1 MSYDVSR
8 LRAFVARKGII
19 MRYRRVQTG
28 DDAAW
33 WRILKGDGGD
43 GSLLKPCKVKSGRG
57 VAFLVVLAVVLA
69 VVLVAAG
76 VIGVGGYRLYQQA
89 QEQEQVQIAAQ
100 NAATELKSLRQEAED
115 LIANQDKSAL
125 TDPATLDN
133 LSSLVASQSSSA
145 ADLHAGIKA
154 VKASRKPASDGLSYD
169 EWVKKADDFI
179 AQVKANNNSK
189 EAASTVSMYPTV
201 KALGNAEELKEF
213 VEENQKLL

>member
-57 VAFLVVLAVVLA
+57 VAFLVVLAVVL
-69 VVLVAAG
+69 VAAG

-89 QEQEQVQIAAQ
+89 QEQEQAQIAAQ

-189 EAASTVSMYPTV
+189 EAASIVSMYPTV

>member
-8 LRAFVARKGII
+8 LRAFVARKGI

-57 VAFLVVLAVVLA
+57 VAFLVVLAVVL
-69 VVLVAAG
+69 VA
-76 VIGVGGYRLYQQA
+76 VGGFGGYFYYRKALGIKLA
-89 QEQEQVQIAAQ
+89 EEQIAAQ

-189 EAASTVSMYPTV
+189 EAASIVSMYPTV
-201 KALGNAEELKEF
+201 RALGNAEELKEF

>member
-8 LRAFVARKGII
+8 LRAFVARKGI

-43 GSLLKPCKVKSGRG
+43 GSPLKPCKVKSGRG
-57 VAFLVVLAVVLA
+57 VAFLVVLA

-89 QEQEQVQIAAQ
+89 QEQEQAQIAAQ
-100 NAATELKSLRQEAED
+100 NAATKLKSLRQEAED

-145 ADLHAGIKA
+145 ADLHVGIKA

-189 EAASTVSMYPTV
+189 EAASIVSMYPTV

>member
-8 LRAFVARKGII
+8 LRAFMARKGII

-43 GSLLKPCKVKSGRG
+43 GSLLKPCKVKNGRG
-57 VAFLVVLAVVLA
+57 VAFLVVLAVVL
-69 VVLVAAG
+69 VA
-76 VIGVGGYRLYQQA
+76 VGGFGGYFYYRKALGIKLA
-89 QEQEQVQIAAQ
+89 EEQIAAQ

-133 LSSLVASQSSSA
+133 LSSLVAPQSSSA

-189 EAASTVSMYPTV
+189 EAASIVSMYPTV

>member
-1 MSYDVSR
+1 
-8 LRAFVARKGII
+8 

-57 VAFLVVLAVVLA
+57 VAFLVVLAVVL
-69 VVLVAAG
+69 VAAG

-89 QEQEQVQIAAQ
+89 QEQEQAQIAAQ
-100 NAATELKSLRQEAED
+100 NAATELKNLRQEAED

-201 KALGNAEELKEF
+201 RALGNAEELKEF

>member
-8 LRAFVARKGII
+8 LRAFRARKGI

-57 VAFLVVLAVVLA
+57 VAFLVVLAVVL
-69 VVLVAAG
+69 VAAG

-89 QEQEQVQIAAQ
+89 QEQEQAQIAAQ
-100 NAATELKSLRQEAED
+100 NAATELKNLRQEAED

-201 KALGNAEELKEF
+201 RALGNAEELKEF

>member
-8 LRAFVARKGII
+8 LRAFVARKGI

-57 VAFLVVLAVVLA
+57 VVFLVVLAVVL
-69 VVLVAAG
+69 VA
-76 VIGVGGYRLYQQA
+76 VGGFGGYFYYRKALGIKLA
-89 QEQEQVQIAAQ
+89 EEQIAAQ

-189 EAASTVSMYPTV
+189 EAASIVSMYPTV
-201 KALGNAEELKEF
+201 KNFGNAQSLKEF
-213 VEENQKLL
+213 VEENQKML

>member
-1 MSYDVSR
+1 M
-8 LRAFVARKGII
+8 AK
-19 MRYRRVQTG
+19 
-28 DDAAW
+28 
-33 WRILKGDGGD
+33 
-43 GSLLKPCKVKSGRG
+43 
-57 VAFLVVLAVVLA
+57 
-69 VVLVAAG
+69 
-76 VIGVGGYRLYQQA
+76 
-89 QEQEQVQIAAQ
+89 EQIAAQ

-189 EAASTVSMYPTV
+189 EAASIVSMYPTV

>member
-1 MSYDVSR
+1 
-8 LRAFVARKGII
+8 

-57 VAFLVVLAVVLA
+57 VAFLVVLAVVL
-69 VVLVAAG
+69 VAAG

-89 QEQEQVQIAAQ
+89 QEQEQAQIAAQ

-189 EAASTVSMYPTV
+189 EAASIVSMYPTV
-201 KALGNAEELKEF
+201 RALGNAEELKEF

>member
-8 LRAFVARKGII
+8 LRAFMARKGI

-57 VAFLVVLAVVLA
+57 VAFLVVLAVVL
-69 VVLVAAG
+69 VAAG

-89 QEQEQVQIAAQ
+89 QEQEQAQIAAQ

-145 ADLHAGIKA
+145 ADLLVGIKA
-154 VKASRKPASDGLSYD
+154 VKASRKSASDGLSYD

-189 EAASTVSMYPTV
+189 EAASIVSMYPTV

>member
-57 VAFLVVLAVVLA
+57 VAFLVVLV
-69 VVLVAAG
+69 VVLVA
-76 VIGVGGYRLYQQA
+76 VGGFGGYFYYRKALGIKLA
-89 QEQEQVQIAAQ
+89 EEQIAAQ

-145 ADLHAGIKA
+145 ADIHAGIKA

-189 EAASTVSMYPTV
+189 EVASIVSMYPTV
-201 KALGNAEELKEF
+201 KNFGNAQSLKEF
-213 VEENQKLL
+213 VEENQKML

>member
-8 LRAFVARKGII
+8 LRAFMARKGII

-57 VAFLVVLAVVLA
+57 VAFLVVLAVVL
-69 VVLVAAG
+69 VA
-76 VIGVGGYRLYQQA
+76 VGGFGGYFYYRKALGIKLA
-89 QEQEQVQIAAQ
+89 EEQIAAQ

-133 LSSLVASQSSSA
+133 LSSLVAPQSSSA

-189 EAASTVSMYPTV
+189 EAASIVSMYPTV

>member
-8 LRAFVARKGII
+8 LRAFMARKGI

-43 GSLLKPCKVKSGRG
+43 GSLSKPCKVKSGRG
-57 VAFLVVLAVVLA
+57 VVFLVVLA

-89 QEQEQVQIAAQ
+89 QEQEQAQIAAQ

-145 ADLHAGIKA
+145 ADLLVGIKA
-154 VKASRKPASDGLSYD
+154 VKASRKSASDGLSYD

-189 EAASTVSMYPTV
+189 EAASIVSMYPTV

>member
-1 MSYDVSR
+1 
-8 LRAFVARKGII
+8 

-33 WRILKGDGGD
+33 WRILKGDGGDGGD

-57 VAFLVVLAVVLA
+57 VAFLVVLAVVL
-69 VVLVAAG
+69 VAAG

-89 QEQEQVQIAAQ
+89 QEQEQAQIAAQ

-189 EAASTVSMYPTV
+189 EAASIVSMYPTV
-201 KALGNAEELKEF
+201 RALGNAEELKEF

>member
-1 MSYDVSR
+1 
-8 LRAFVARKGII
+8 

-43 GSLLKPCKVKSGRG
+43 GSDGSLLKPCKVKSGRG
-57 VAFLVVLAVVLA
+57 VAFLVVLAVVL
-69 VVLVAAG
+69 VAAG
-76 VIGVGGYRLYQQA
+76 VIGVGGLRLYQQA
-89 QEQEQVQIAAQ
+89 QEQEQAQIAAQ

-189 EAASTVSMYPTV
+189 EAASIVSMYPTV
-201 KALGNAEELKEF
+201 RALGNAEELKEF

>member
-8 LRAFVARKGII
+8 LRAFMARKGII

-57 VAFLVVLAVVLA
+57 VAFLVVLAVVL
-69 VVLVAAG
+69 VA
-76 VIGVGGYRLYQQA
+76 VGGFGGYFYYRKALGIKLA
-89 QEQEQVQIAAQ
+89 EEQIAAQ

-189 EAASTVSMYPTV
+189 EAASIVSMYPTV